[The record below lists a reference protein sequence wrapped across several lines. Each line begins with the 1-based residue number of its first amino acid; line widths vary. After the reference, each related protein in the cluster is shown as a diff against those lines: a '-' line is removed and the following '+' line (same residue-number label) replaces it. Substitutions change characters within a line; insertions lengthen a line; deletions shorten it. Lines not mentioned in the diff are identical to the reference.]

1 MPSARSVK
9 TLSVRSRSTS
19 RITTSANAI
28 SPSDARQRRPQA
40 LRRVNGAW
48 RNYWNAVEKSEY
60 RERVKLAVEHLH
72 NCRAQW
78 AGTAPVRE
86 VFQGKTIWQGEVEIY
101 DLTGHP
107 KAKRCYAWAHREGPN
122 DE

>member
-1 MPSARSVK
+1 M
-9 TLSVRSRSTS
+9 
-19 RITTSANAI
+19 
-28 SPSDARQRRPQA
+28 
-40 LRRVNGAW
+40 
-48 RNYWNAVEKSEY
+48 EKSEY

-78 AGTAPVRE
+78 AGTAPVHE
-86 VFQGKTIWQGEVEIY
+86 VFKGQTIWQGNVEIY

-122 DE
+122 DEGERFVTNLELPPVDSPQSAVRFSIVADAKKKR